1 MKRAIAA
8 GTLLAILLIVGVA
21 YWAVT
26 ERNLNTDRAV
36 GEEID
41 QLHGVAVYHNGGVS
55 HTDGR
60 NQTVDGHDTGLKW
73 QCVEFVKRYY
83 YEHYRHK
90 MPDPWGHAKT
100 FHNADLVDGAWNER
114 RGLQQFDNP
123 SAEPPRVGDLV
134 VYSDTIFNRYGHVAI
149 VSEVDQTG
157 ELEII
162 QQNAGP
168 FADTREQYGLTENA
182 NTWRIENNRIVGW
195 LGKR

>member
-1 MKRAIAA
+1 VRKALGA
-8 GTLLAILLIVGVA
+8 GALATLLTIGTG
-21 YWAVT
+21 YWAAT

-41 QLHGVAVYHNGGVS
+41 QLHGVAVYHNGGVGHVDS
-55 HTDGR
+55 R
-60 NQTVDGHDTGLKW
+60 NLTPDDYNIGLRW

-83 YEHYRHK
+83 YEHYGHK
-90 MPDPWGHAKT
+90 MRDASGNAKD

-114 RGLQQFDNP
+114 RGLHQFDNP
-123 SAEPPRVGDLV
+123 SADPPQVGDLV

-149 VSEVDQTG
+149 VSKVDRTG

-168 FADTREQYGLTENA
+168 FADTRQQYGLTENA